1 MADLRTLLR
10 STLQVLAVS
19 SLWLAGAG
27 CPKPPP
33 PKLPPKE
40 VPRVNQL
47 IDSTGERQD
56 VIADAVQAGSNQ
68 ARITYNCGA
77 PHSQGVD
84 GKDVLN
90 VEASKCEFN
99 PKEKTLVLSNG
110 SATEC
115 PTFLLT
121 ITDYKGPG
129 TYNTSALGKI
139 SLGTAKLRQPI
150 CKWEGSLC
158 MDWNGAAGPHPDA
171 SCTIEVGQ
179 DGGLQY
185 GTGGAT
191 ITGTFVCDNFT
202 SPYKGCAGSPAKAS
216 CVVSR
221 ASFSI
226 AGCAVTSSAVAP
238 AAGGGKTKPG
248 PTGKRPR

>member
-1 MADLRTLLR
+1 MPHLRVVLR
-10 STLQVLAVS
+10 SLLVGCAATGVV
-19 SLWLAGAG
+19 LAGAG

-40 VPRVNQL
+40 VPTVNQL

-56 VIADAVQAGSNQ
+56 VIADAVQSGSNQ
-68 ARITYNCGA
+68 ARITFDCGA
-77 PHSQGVD
+77 PHSQGLE
-84 GKDVLN
+84 GKGVLT

-99 PKEKTLVLSNG
+99 RQEKTLVLSNG
-110 SATEC
+110 SVAEC
-115 PTFLLT
+115 PTFLVT

-139 SLGTAKLRQPI
+139 SLGTAKLRQPS

-158 MDWNGAAGPHPDA
+158 MDWNGTSGPHPDA

-185 GTGGAT
+185 GTSGAT
-191 ITGTFVCDNFT
+191 ITGTFVCDNFA
-202 SPYKGCAGSPAKAS
+202 SPYKGCAGSPAKGG
-216 CVVSR
+216 CVISR
-221 ASFSI
+221 ASFSV
-226 AGCAVTSSAVAP
+226 AGCGRINRVRLSVRARGRAVGR
-238 AAGGGKTKPG
+238 AG
-248 PTGKRPR
+248 

>member
-1 MADLRTLLR
+1 MADLRTVLR
-10 STLQVLAVS
+10 SMLSVLAVS
-19 SLWLAGAG
+19 GIWLAGAG

-40 VPRVNQL
+40 VPKVNQL

-56 VIADAVQAGSNQ
+56 VIADAVQNGSNQ
-68 ARITYNCGA
+68 ARITFDCGP
-77 PHSQGVD
+77 PHSQGIE
-84 GKDVLN
+84 GKGILT

-99 PKEKTLVLSNG
+99 RQEKTLVLSNG

-139 SLGTAKLRQPI
+139 SLGTAKMRQPI

-158 MDWNGAAGPHPDA
+158 MDWNGPSGPHPDA

-185 GTGGAT
+185 GTSGAT
-191 ITGTFVCDNFT
+191 ITGTFVCDNFVG
-202 SPYKGCAGSPAKAS
+202 PYKGCAGSPAKAS

-226 AGCAVTSSAVAP
+226 AGCEVAGPAP
-238 AAGGGKTKPG
+238 AAGKGKSAG
-248 PTGKRPR
+248 GKRPR

>member
-1 MADLRTLLR
+1 MADLHRVLR
-10 STLQVLAVS
+10 WGLQVVAMS
-19 SLWLAGAG
+19 GLWLAGAG

-40 VPRVNQL
+40 VPKVNVL

-56 VIADAVQAGSNQ
+56 VIADAVQNGSNQ
-68 ARITYNCGA
+68 ARITFDCGP
-77 PHSQGVD
+77 PHSQGIE
-84 GKDVLN
+84 GKGVLT

-99 PKEKTLVLSNG
+99 RAEKTLVLSNG
-110 SATEC
+110 SAAEC

-139 SLGTAKLRQPI
+139 SLGTAKMRQPI

-158 MDWNGAAGPHPDA
+158 MDWNGPTGPHPDA

-185 GTGGAT
+185 GTSGAT
-191 ITGTFVCDNFT
+191 VTGTFVCDNFVG
-202 SPYKGCAGSPAKAS
+202 PYKGCAGSPAKAS

-226 AGCAVTSSAVAP
+226 AGCAVTGNTPAGKGKP
-238 AAGGGKTKPG
+238 AAGG
-248 PTGKRPR
+248 KRPR

>member
-1 MADLRTLLR
+1 MADLRRVLR
-10 STLQVLAVS
+10 WGLQGVAIS
-19 SLWLAGAG
+19 GLWLAGAG

-40 VPRVNQL
+40 VPKVNQL

-56 VIADAVQAGSNQ
+56 VIADAVQNGSNL
-68 ARITYNCGA
+68 ARITFDCGP
-77 PHSQGVD
+77 PHSQGIE
-84 GKDVLN
+84 GKGVLT

-99 PKEKTLVLSNG
+99 RQEKTLVLSNG

-158 MDWNGAAGPHPDA
+158 MDWNGPTGPHPDA

-185 GTGGAT
+185 GTSGAT
-191 ITGTFVCDNFT
+191 ITGTFVCDNFVG
-202 SPYKGCAGSPAKAS
+202 PYKGCAGSPAKTS

-226 AGCAVTSSAVAP
+226 AGCAVTGSTP
-238 AAGGGKTKPG
+238 AAGKGKPPAG
-248 PTGKRPR
+248 GKRPR

>member
-1 MADLRTLLR
+1 MADLRLVLR
-10 STLQVLAVS
+10 WGLHVVAISG
-19 SLWLAGAG
+19 LWLAGTG

-40 VPRVNQL
+40 VPKVNQL

-56 VIADAVQAGSNQ
+56 VIADAVQNGSNQ
-68 ARITYNCGA
+68 ARITFDCGP
-77 PHSQGVD
+77 PHSQGIE
-84 GKDVLN
+84 GKGILT

-99 PKEKTLVLSNG
+99 RQEKTLVLSNG

-139 SLGTAKLRQPI
+139 SLGTAKMRQPI
-150 CKWEGSLC
+150 CQWEGSLC
-158 MDWNGAAGPHPDA
+158 MDWNGPSGPHPDA
-171 SCTIEVGQ
+171 SCTMEVGQ

-185 GTGGAT
+185 GTSGAT
-191 ITGTFVCDNFT
+191 ITGTFVCDNFV

-226 AGCAVTSSAVAP
+226 AGCAVTGN
-238 AAGGGKTKPG
+238 AATGK
-248 PTGKRPR
+248 GKRPR